1 MYISRIPLNAA
12 RRGAAELMASP
23 YKMHAAVEHAFP
35 PSLGNPLSESE
46 APPGPDAEGRI
57 LWRLDAPP
65 GNAANV
71 WLYVVSIARPD
82 FTHVCEQAG
91 WPTTGTW
98 ETKDYAPVL
107 ERLAPGQ
114 QWAFRLKANPARKV
128 ARDKGREPR
137 ADVVGTVQ
145 GHVTEDQQRAWL
157 LSRCEGHG
165 FKIVCDADGA
175 PLVRVSQRQKV
186 TFAHRDGRVTLT
198 TAVYDGLLAVTDA
211 RLFRETLCQGI
222 GRAKGFGCGL
232 LTIAPPVA
240 GRP

>member
-35 PSLGNPLSESE
+35 PALGE
-46 APPGPDAEGRI
+46 APAASGAEGRI
-57 LWRLDAPP
+57 LWRLDALP
-65 GNAANV
+65 GNSASV
-71 WLYVVSIARPD
+71 WLYVVSPARPD

-128 ARDKGREPR
+128 ACDRGREPHV
-137 ADVVGTVQ
+137 DVVGTIQ

-165 FKIVCDADGA
+165 FRVACDADGT
-175 PLVRVSQRQKV
+175 PLVRVSQRQKT
-186 TFAHRDGRVTLT
+186 TFAHRDGKVTLT
-198 TAVYDGLLAVTDA
+198 TAVYDGLLVVTDA
-211 RLFRETLCQGI
+211 RLFREVLCQGI

-232 LTIAPPVA
+232 LTIAPPAA